1 MLVFYCEREK
11 MSMDLRGWGGGI
23 GGWKSILNKKF
34 EVLLIDLKDAF
45 ERTFIKLQHY
55 PIPEDKA
62 FINIE
67 KGILE
72 KLSQLV

>member
-1 MLVFYCEREK
+1 MREK
-11 MSMDLRGWGGGI
+11 NKYGLEWVRRRSW
-23 GGWKSILNKKF
+23 GWKSILNKKF
-34 EVLLIDLKDAF
+34 ELLLIDLKDAF

-67 KGILE
+67 KGIVE